1 MIMTNNKL
9 HIQKYDKKVAEPPLK
24 FEDIVHGATYDKMR
38 PPKPGG
44 KSIIIFLVFMM
55 MIIIIIISIIIII
68 IIIIIMIMIIIMII
82 IIMIIINNP
91 GQAAKVLFHVTVM
104 SLDSIDEGSMVRK
117 QWKYF
122 KKV

>member
-1 MIMTNNKL
+1 MNMIMTKNNRL

-68 IIIIIMIMIIIMII
+68 IIIIIMIMIII
-82 IIMIIINNP
+82 IMIIINNP